1 MYLKGSKFSIQSRRK
16 RGNPWLILF
25 LVLAIAGLIY
35 LNVVVVPM
43 INPPFVPTPP
53 TPTRD
58 PESYVIEA
66 DTLAEEG
73 KYIQAVEVYQ
83 QAINANPHNL
93 DNYLKIA
100 RLQIFTSQ
108 LEQAQVNAQNAILLD
123 NNSSEAYALLGWA
136 KAFQRE
142 YLAGEADLRKAVEL
156 NQNSGLAHA
165 IYAYVLALRVE
176 ARMDDLDTMDRA
188 IEESRTALALEPN
201 LMEAHWARGYVLE
214 VTANF
219 AEAVE
224 SLKIANQINP
234 PNVDRL
240 HMALGR
246 NLTYIDQLDQAVF
259 EFTKAYSL
267 NPPTS
272 PPAPNLAISQ
282 VYSRLGEFDKAIQ
295 YGEVA
300 LRDGPTQANLY
311 ANLGTL
317 YYRKSQFNTAIEYL
331 RIAVRGGAY
340 LKAVW
345 PWKVSRF
352 PMTWAWL
359 KFTVAMLWL
368 WQKSTSATKLSPSP
382 KACAKPCPTA
392 RLARKTRPSSFKSAK
407 KTCSTRPRQLPRQH
421 PPWSLVPPPHQ
432 KERNHKAGLLCT
444 STNAKTYFISQSR
457 RPTHT

>member
-25 LVLAIAGLIY
+25 LLLGIAGLIY
-35 LNVVVVPM
+35 LNIVVVPM
-43 INPPFVPTPP
+43 INPPFVPTP

-58 PESYVIEA
+58 PESYVTEA

-83 QAINANPHNL
+83 QAINANPQNI

-123 NNSSEAYALLGWA
+123 SGNSDAYALLGWA

-142 YLAGEADLRKAVEL
+142 YLAGEADVRKAVEL
-156 NQNSGLAHA
+156 DQNSGLAHA
-165 IYAYVLALRVE
+165 IYAYILALRVE
-176 ARMDDLDTMDRA
+176 ARMDELDTMDRA

-224 SLKIANQINP
+224 SLKTANQIN

-267 NPPTS
+267 NPS
-272 PPAPNLAISQ
+272 SPAPNLAISQ

-317 YYRKSQFNTAIEYL
+317 YYRKSQFNAAIEYL
-331 RIAVRGGAY
+331 RIAVRGG
-340 LKAVW
+340 LSEEGLAVEGI
-345 PWKVSRF
+345 PLSYELGVVEIYSRYGLALAKINECNEAVSIAEGIRQ
-352 PMTWAWL
+352 
-359 KFTVAMLWL
+359 TVPD
-368 WQKSTSATKLSPSP
+368 SAVGQENAAIIIKTCEENLLNPP
-382 KACAKPCPTA
+382 TPTTAPTPTVVTGPTA
-392 RLARKTRPSSFKSAK
+392 TPEGEQ
-407 KTCSTRPRQLPRQH
+407 P
-421 PPWSLVPPPHQ
+421 
-432 KERNHKAGLLCT
+432 
-444 STNAKTYFISQSR
+444 
-457 RPTHT
+457 

>member
-1 MYLKGSKFSIQSRRK
+1 M
-16 RGNPWLILF
+16 
-25 LVLAIAGLIY
+25 
-35 LNVVVVPM
+35 
-43 INPPFVPTPP
+43 
-53 TPTRD
+53 
-58 PESYVIEA
+58 
-66 DTLAEEG
+66 
-73 KYIQAVEVYQ
+73 EVYQ

-272 PPAPNLAISQ
+272 PRRTWLSRRFTADWVSSTKPFSTAKSPCAMDPPSQ
-282 VYSRLGEFDKAIQ
+282 PLRQPGYALLSKIAIQ
-295 YGEVA
+295 H
-300 LRDGPTQANLY
+300 R
-311 ANLGTL
+311 
-317 YYRKSQFNTAIEYL
+317 
-331 RIAVRGGAY
+331 
-340 LKAVW
+340 
-345 PWKVSRF
+345 
-352 PMTWAWL
+352 
-359 KFTVAMLWL
+359 
-368 WQKSTSATKLSPSP
+368 
-382 KACAKPCPTA
+382 
-392 RLARKTRPSSFKSAK
+392 
-407 KTCSTRPRQLPRQH
+407 H
-421 PPWSLVPPPHQ
+421 
-432 KERNHKAGLLCT
+432 
-444 STNAKTYFISQSR
+444 
-457 RPTHT
+457 

>member
-1 MYLKGSKFSIQSRRK
+1 MYLKGSKLSMQSRR
-16 RGNPWLILF
+16 RRRNPWLILF
-25 LVLAIAGLIY
+25 LVLAIGALIY

-43 INPPFVPTPP
+43 INPPFVPTP

-58 PESYVIEA
+58 PDSYVTEA
-66 DTLAEEG
+66 DTLMKEG

-83 QAINANPHNL
+83 SAINANPQNI

-123 NNSSEAYALLGWA
+123 SENSEAFALLGWA

-156 NQNSGLAHA
+156 DPNSGLAHA

-176 ARMDDLDTMDRA
+176 ARVDDLDTMDRA

-201 LMEAHWARGYVLE
+201 LMEAHWARGYVFE

-219 AEAVE
+219 AEAVDALE
-224 SLKIANQINP
+224 TANQLNP
-234 PNVDRL
+234 HVDRL

-267 NPPTS
+267 NPTS
-272 PPAPNLAISQ
+272 PAPNLAISQ

-300 LRDGPTQANLY
+300 LRDGPTVANLY

-317 YYRKSQFNTAIEYL
+317 YYRKSQFNKAIDFL
-331 RIAVRGGAY
+331 RIAVRGGIAENGKEVEGIPLSY
-340 LKAVW
+340 ELGVVEIYSRYALALAKINECNEAVSLAEGLRQTV
-345 PWKVSRF
+345 PDSS
-352 PMTWAWL
+352 
-359 KFTVAMLWL
+359 VAMENADIIIKTCEDNLL
-368 WQKSTSATKLSPSP
+368 NPPTPTSAPTPTVITG
-382 KACAKPCPTA
+382 PTA
-392 RLARKTRPSSFKSAK
+392 TP
-407 KTCSTRPRQLPRQH
+407 
-421 PPWSLVPPPHQ
+421 
-432 KERNHKAGLLCT
+432 AGT
-444 STNAKTYFISQSR
+444 Q
-457 RPTHT
+457 P

>member
-25 LVLAIAGLIY
+25 LVLAIVGLIY

-43 INPPFVPTPP
+43 INPPFVPTP

-58 PESYVIEA
+58 PMSYVEEA
-66 DTLAEEG
+66 DTLAKEG

-83 QAINANPHNL
+83 QAINANPQNI

-100 RLQIFTSQ
+100 RLQIYTSQ
-108 LEQAQVNAQNAILLD
+108 LPQAQVNAQNAILLD
-123 NNSSEAYALLGWA
+123 GDSSEAYALLGWS

-156 NQNSGLAHA
+156 NPNSSLAHA

-176 ARMDDLDTMDRA
+176 ARMDEIDTMDRA
-188 IEESRTALALEPN
+188 IEESRTALALDPN

-219 AEAVE
+219 AEAIA
-224 SLKIANQINP
+224 SLETANQLN

-246 NLTYIDQLDQAVF
+246 NLTYVDQLDRAVF

-267 NPPTS
+267 NPTS
-272 PPAPNLAISQ
+272 PAPNLAISQ

-295 YGEVA
+295 YAEVA
-300 LRDGPTQANLY
+300 LRDGPTDPKLY

-317 YYRKSQFNTAIEYL
+317 YYRKSQFNAAIDFL
-331 RIAVRGGAY
+331 RIAVRGGSSEDGQVVEGIPLSYESGVVEIYSRYA
-340 LKAVW
+340 LALSKINDCNEAV
-345 PWKVSRF
+345 SIAEGMRQ
-352 PMTWAWL
+352 
-359 KFTVAMLWL
+359 TVPD
-368 WQKSTSATKLSPSP
+368 SAIALENADIIIKTCKENLLNPP
-382 KACAKPCPTA
+382 TPTYAPTPTVITGPTA
-392 RLARKTRPSSFKSAK
+392 TPEG
-407 KTCSTRPRQLPRQH
+407 TQP
-421 PPWSLVPPPHQ
+421 
-432 KERNHKAGLLCT
+432 
-444 STNAKTYFISQSR
+444 
-457 RPTHT
+457 